1 MMRVV
6 DKMSEYEKMT
16 IRQRKWMLYLLSI
29 LVLGAGFTP
38 YPRVFLGLLLGSVV
52 SFYNL
57 WLLQRKTRQFGQAAA
72 EQGSMMGIGTFSRLA
87 AAALAVVIALRFEEN
102 FHIIAVVV
110 GLGTS
115 YVIIMLDYLLF
126 SLRNDM
132 KSDKSDSESRK

>member
-57 WLLQRKTRQFGQAAA
+57 WLLQRKTSQFGRAAA
-72 EQGSMMGIGTFSRLA
+72 ERGSMMGIGTFSRLA

-132 KSDKSDSESRK
+132 KSDKSDSGSRK

>member
-1 MMRVV
+1 MRVV

>member
-1 MMRVV
+1 
-6 DKMSEYEKMT
+6 
-16 IRQRKWMLYLLSI
+16 

-38 YPRVFLGLLLGSVV
+38 YPRIFLGLLLGSAV

-57 WLLQRKTRQFGQAAA
+57 WLLQRKTKKFGQAAA
-72 EQGSMMGIGTFSRLA
+72 EQGSVLGIGTFSRLA
-87 AAALAVVIALRFEEN
+87 AAALAVLITLRFEEH

-126 SLRNDM
+126 TM
-132 KSDKSDSESRK
+132 KEDAKSDSESRK

>member
-1 MMRVV
+1 MRVV

-57 WLLQRKTRQFGQAAA
+57 WLLQRKTSQFGRAAD
-72 EQGSMMGIGTFSRLA
+72 ERGSMMGIGTFSRLA

-132 KSDKSDSESRK
+132 KSDKSDSGSRK